1 MASVKERF
9 LSYVKVNTTSNLESE
24 TNPSTPEQFNL
35 AHMLVEEMKALGLED
50 VSLDENCYIMATL
63 PANTSKKIPTMGL
76 IAHLDTSPDMSG
88 EGVK

>member
-50 VSLDENCYIMATL
+50 VSLDENCYIRATL
-63 PANTSKKIPTMGL
+63 P
-76 IAHLDTSPDMSG
+76 
-88 EGVK
+88 